1 MYHPMDAVIACQKLM
16 IYVLFLGVF
25 PWLWTRAICYGRDE
39 RPKYGR
45 KVIIIVYSISFL
57 IWLLVCS
64 FVMTVSKDINLE
76 NISAGDKMWIYVKL
90 TVGNN
95 KYVGVS
101 DTGNDERTWRVVYYT
116 KENADEIGE
125 EFLRTI
131 IKNGVMVIMLYQFED
146 FEVERTEYS
155 WYVTIDDEYMAT
167 IFIKE
172 GLFLTE
178 IQFLWDN
185 EKLENLWETF
195 AIDRTPIW

>member
-45 KVIIIVYSISFL
+45 KVIIFVYSISFL

-64 FVMTVSKDINLE
+64 FVMTVSKHINVE

-90 TVGNN
+90 TIGNAD
-95 KYVGVS
+95 YVSIGEPH
-101 DTGNDERTWRVVYYT
+101 TKQTTERTICFT
-116 KENADEIGE
+116 KEDADEIDE
-125 EFLRTI
+125 EFLNRI
-131 IKNGVMVIMLYQFED
+131 MENNAMFVSIYHLEGYEIKP
-146 FEVERTEYS
+146 TEYG
-155 WYVTIDDEYMAT
+155 WYIMVDDEYMAT

-178 IQFLWDN
+178 IQYFWN
-185 EKLENLWETF
+185 GEKLEEREERIPVKHL
-195 AIDRTPIW
+195 